1 MPQILALKPKVCGI
15 CMVCMNSVASDRR
28 RSACAGFVKKSSYKM
43 EVDGRISC
51 RRMSMKKSLCQRFG
65 SLYEYYDTNHM

>member
-1 MPQILALKPKVCGI
+1 MPQTLALKAKFCGI
-15 CMVCMNSVASDRR
+15 PMTCMNSVTGGRL
-28 RSACAGFVKKSSYKM
+28 RSACAGFVKKSPYKM
-43 EVDGRISC
+43 EVAGRISC